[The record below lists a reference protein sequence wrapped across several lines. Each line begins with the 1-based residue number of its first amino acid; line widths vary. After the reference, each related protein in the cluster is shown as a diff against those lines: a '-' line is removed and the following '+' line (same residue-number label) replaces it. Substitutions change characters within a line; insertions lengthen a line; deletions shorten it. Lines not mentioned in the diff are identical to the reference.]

1 MTLSNKYL
9 FQENITFLGEIIL
22 FQKVPYEGI
31 WVIQIPF
38 PTTSVQSHSKV
49 MQFKWFFPVL
59 VHMMK
64 IWALQLHTLYCC
76 LAIKKDIIKK
86 TRGRKELFSKEIEG
100 TVSLTFLLDLMKR
113 AIMYYVSNAT
123 KRENDFQMIHQY
135 HSIKITSQCFLYWR
149 VKCRISSLSL

>member
-1 MTLSNKYL
+1 MMEQESAEVISGLKIFRQNDCKMTQYNLYKYIAYWVLTLSNRYL

-76 LAIKKDIIKK
+76 LAIKK
-86 TRGRKELFSKEIEG
+86 TSSRKLEG
-100 TVSLTFLLDLMKR
+100 GKNYFQRKLR
-113 AIMYYVSNAT
+113 A
-123 KRENDFQMIHQY
+123 
-135 HSIKITSQCFLYWR
+135 L
-149 VKCRISSLSL
+149 CR

>member
-1 MTLSNKYL
+1 MAKFNAKINSVLIFFIILTLLQLVFSKEAILFLIYLLADKANWVLTLSNRYL

-100 TVSLTFLLDLMKR
+100 TVSLTF
-113 AIMYYVSNAT
+113 
-123 KRENDFQMIHQY
+123 
-135 HSIKITSQCFLYWR
+135 C
-149 VKCRISSLSL
+149 